1 MSDQDTNEVPW
12 TIKEYYNIFK
22 SDRNTDGKFVW
33 QLEDESSN
41 WETIERM
48 VKRESL
54 ASIQFNLTNFIWQ
67 QLTGNII
74 VVSKQSEEST

>member
-1 MSDQDTNEVPW
+1 MTTDTVMKPW
-12 TIKEYYNIFK
+12 TMKEYYNIFK

-48 VKRESL
+48 VKRESMNSL
-54 ASIQFNLTNFIWQ
+54 IFNLTNFMWQ
-67 QLTGNII
+67 QLTGNLKVITFEEE
-74 VVSKQSEEST
+74 QS

>member
-1 MSDQDTNEVPW
+1 MTTDTVMKPW
-12 TIKEYYNIFK
+12 TMKEYYDIFR
-22 SDRNTDGKFVW
+22 SDRNTDGQFVW

-54 ASIQFNLTNFIWQ
+54 SSIQFNLTNFIWQ
-67 QLTGNII
+67 QLTGHLKVII
-74 VVSKQSEEST
+74 VEEEQ